1 MSTDNLYGEL
11 SNLWETFQENHSKF
25 VETGNKAAGAR
36 ARKALNGIKK
46 LVTPYKKQSV
56 IDCK

>member
-1 MSTDNLYGEL
+1 MFDFNSPIATLE
-11 SNLWETFQENHSKF
+11 WETFQENHSKF